1 MITLAEGIVSEGN
14 PWYAGLEPSIFQQVD
29 HIVRRF
35 NSEQTPSGRRAE
47 IGGERTAGGG
57 VHYMYAER
65 QLVVREDY
73 LDHVRRI
80 LGLPIP
86 ERTYGTPDVRRVTRG
101 VVELSMDQ
109 ETDLG
114 RRALPDIVEEIDG
127 ELGPGVATPNHVLT
141 VAGETRPCPATE
153 PQEVEAG
160 IEPYPGVRWENGGEG
175 VLIYIADTGLLKDA
189 EKNHPWLRGVSC
201 ERNTHPWLRDV
212 MNEEDELPARKRVDG
227 QEIQEIQ
234 GYDGHGTFVAGVA
247 RCMAPQ
253 ADIIVENVFDV
264 AGSALETDFVRK
276 LDAALRLGV
285 DIFHLSVSAPTR
297 NDVALVSLQG
307 WMERLRDYKG
317 VVCVVP
323 AGNSGTRRPS
333 WPGAFPEM
341 ISVGALATDLRTRA
355 DFSDYGGWVDVY
367 APGRDLINAY
377 ATGTYT
383 CHVAPYENDERTF
396 YGMARWSGTSFSSP
410 IVTGLIASRMSRTG
424 ENAQQAAA
432 VLLAEAR
439 AQAIPG
445 VGPVLLP

>member
-1 MITLAEGIVSEGN
+1 MSEGN
-14 PWYAGLEPSIFQQVD
+14 RWYDGLEPKIFDQVH
-29 HIVRRF
+29 HIVQRF
-35 NSEQTPSGRRAE
+35 RTHSTRPVN
-47 IGGERTAGGG
+47 ILGERAADGG
-57 VHYMYAER
+57 VDFMHAER
-65 QLVVREDY
+65 QLVVREEY

-80 LGLPIP
+80 LGLPITD
-86 ERTYGTPDVRRVTRG
+86 RTYGTPDVRRVTRG
-101 VVELSMDQ
+101 VVELTLDP
-109 ETDLG
+109 ETDPG
-114 RRALPDIVEEIDG
+114 RRAVPDIVDDIDR
-127 ELGPGVATPNHVLT
+127 ELGRGIATPNHVLT
-141 VAGETRPCPATE
+141 VAGEMGPCPATE
-153 PQEVEAG
+153 PGEVGAG

-189 EKNHPWLRGVSC
+189 EENHPWLQGVSC

-212 MNEEDELPARKRVDG
+212 MSEEDELPAKNKVDG
-227 QEIQEIQ
+227 EEVQEIL
-234 GYDGHGTFVAGVA
+234 GYDGHGTFVAGVT

-253 ADIIVENVFDV
+253 ADIIVEKVFDV

-285 DIFHLSVSAPTR
+285 DIFHLSVTAPTR

-307 WMERLRDYKG
+307 WMERLKDYKG
-317 VVCVVP
+317 VACVVP
-323 AGNSGTRRPS
+323 AGNSGTRRPC
-333 WPGAFPEM
+333 WPAAFPSM
-341 ISVGALATDLRTRA
+341 ISVGALAADLRTRA
-355 DFSDYGGWVDVY
+355 DFSNYGGWVDVY

-383 CHVAPYENDERTF
+383 CHVAPYKDEERTF

-432 VLLAEAR
+432 ALLTEAR

-445 VGPVLLP
+445 VGPVLNAM